1 MAKNTEIKI
10 RISTTTLMLK
20 NCQEVYGHD
29 DSMPYMADLY
39 EVKGVNDEELV
50 HLAKCSND
58 GWGGDTLVNS
68 VSKEADSRL
77 AEIDAFIKKWY
88 KLYYKQPTRDGN
100 GKLSYRKVELNID
113 LTYVIDTAA
122 IMCIKEKRKRA
133 NITQMDG
140 VEEVEE

>member
-10 RISTTTLMLK
+10 RISTTILMLK

-50 HLAKCSND
+50 RLAECSND
-58 GWGGDTLVNS
+58 GRGGSTFVDS
-68 VSKEADSRL
+68 VSKKADARL
-77 AEIDAFIKKWY
+77 AEINAFIKKWY
-88 KLYYKQPTRDGN
+88 KLYYEQPIHDEN
-100 GKLSYRKVELNID
+100 GKLSYQKVELPID
-113 LTYVIDTAA
+113 LTYVIDIAA
-122 IMCIKEKRKRA
+122 AMCIEGNCKCV

-140 VEEVEE
+140 VEEVVE

>member
-58 GWGGDTLVNS
+58 GWGGDTLGFERSGCPPRGDRRFHQEV
-68 VSKEADSRL
+68 VQVVLQA
-77 AEIDAFIKKWY
+77 
-88 KLYYKQPTRDGN
+88 T
-100 GKLSYRKVELNID
+100 
-113 LTYVIDTAA
+113 DT
-122 IMCIKEKRKRA
+122 
-133 NITQMDG
+133 
-140 VEEVEE
+140 